1 MASFTSVQERTQYV
15 LIIACV
21 NRKRLG
27 SEMQIYLLTNK
38 YMRQTAAIGLI
49 IGLVSGFWFFLHR
62 LNPGRVAVQKI
73 DNPLPAGAKK
83 NLKNLP
89 GSLNSARV

>member
-21 NRKRLG
+21 NRTRLG

-49 IGLVSGFWFFLHR
+49 IGLVIS
-62 LNPGRVAVQKI
+62 VI
-73 DNPLPAGAKK
+73 
-83 NLKNLP
+83 
-89 GSLNSARV
+89 